1 MASIEEA
8 KEIIKGTPIS
18 SIVSFYHPINKK
30 GGNFEAICPFHG
42 DSHPSLKINDSKG
55 IYKCFACGAAGDSI
69 KFVQDKLHVEFVDAI
84 KDIAGHLGL
93 SIEEKQKKNR
103 NPKYEMGLRVLQAAN
118 KLYRKVATEKTPD
131 SFKEFVKKRKLN
143 EDSLKSFQIGFAP
156 KGSSLTHYLESIPE
170 KERKLAIESAKDIG
184 IIRNSK
190 NGPGHYDF
198 FRDRITFPIWDHS
211 GKVRGFST
219 RAVNDD
225 QIPKYL
231 NSGES
236 FVFDKSNIL
245 YGFNLAKAS
254 IREKDHVIIVEG
266 NMDAVT
272 LHQFGFKTSVATMG
286 VALGQ
291 SNVRLLTNMTKNI
304 YLAMDSD
311 AAGIKA
317 MERINNDFL
326 ALDIIAKFISFSPAK
341 DPDEF
346 LHKYGRLELIDRIE
360 KAPTFLD
367 FLIGQN
373 IPESIPESTDQKLG
387 ILHKVFEIITPVKS
401 QLFAQE
407 KAIAVAKTLGLRS
420 SNEDIVQEFKNFLEQ
435 NKKPEFKPV
444 KTATYDAP
452 PIEDYEPIPS
462 DLEYE
467 MENIPI
473 VQTVQINKIEKLVLE
488 TFLTHPDCI
497 LDKQITEILDKIQH
511 FEVKRIVQWLEKI
524 YLEIDEADYI
534 IFVQEKMKE
543 ALPDD
548 IKSIMASSIFNYSE
562 EKLDKKVKEKLLFD
576 LSKKLDESR
585 LKTKRQELIK
595 KQSEALTDSDGLTIL
610 QEIQQVEIE
619 LLALRQ
625 NK

>member
-1 MASIEEA
+1 MASIDEA
-8 KEIIKGTPIS
+8 KEIIKGNPIS
-18 SIVSFYHPINKK
+18 SIISFYIPINKK

-69 KFVQDKLHVEFVDAI
+69 EFVKNKLHLEYVDAI

-93 SIEEKQKKNR
+93 SIEEKQNKHR
-103 NPKYEMGLRVLQAAN
+103 NPKYEMGLRVLKAAN
-118 KLYRKVATEKTPD
+118 KLYRKVAIEKTPD
-131 SFKEFVKKRKLN
+131 SFHDFVKKRKLN
-143 EDSLKSFQIGFAP
+143 EDSLKNFQIGYAP
-156 KGSSLTHYLESIPE
+156 KASSLTHYLNSIPE
-170 KERKLAIESAKDIG
+170 KERKLAIESAKEIG

-190 NGPGHYDF
+190 SGQGQYDF

-219 RAVNDD
+219 RAVRDD
-225 QIPKYL
+225 QVPKYL

-236 FVFDKSNIL
+236 FIFDKSHIL

-272 LHQFGFKTSVATMG
+272 LHQFGFKASVATMG

-304 YLAMDSD
+304 FLAMDSD
-311 AAGIKA
+311 PAGIKA

-326 ALDIIAKFISFSPAK
+326 ALDIIPKFISFSPAK

-346 LHKYGRLELIDRIE
+346 LHEYGRLELIDRIE

-367 FLIGQN
+367 FLINEN
-373 IPESIPESTDQKLG
+373 IPKSIPESTDQKLK
-387 ILHKVFEIITPVKS
+387 ILRKTFEIISPVKS
-401 QLFAQE
+401 RLFAQE

-435 NKKPEFKPV
+435 NQKPTSNKV
-444 KTATYDAP
+444 KTDTYTEP
-452 PIEDYEPIPS
+452 PVEIYEDHPVIYENDFLPPT
-462 DLEYE
+462 
-467 MENIPI
+467 ENTS
-473 VQTVQINKIEKLVLE
+473 VQVSKVEKLVLE
-488 TFLTHPDCI
+488 TFLMHPDCI
-497 LDKQITEILDKIQH
+497 LDKQITEILDKIEH
-511 FEVKRIVQWLEKI
+511 YEVKRIVQWLEKI
-524 YLEIDEADYI
+524 YLEIDEADYVV
-534 IFVQEKMKE
+534 FVQEKMKE

-548 IKSIMASSIFNYSE
+548 IKSIMASSIFNYTD
-562 EKLDKKVKEKLLFD
+562 EKLDKGVKEKLLFD
-576 LSKKLDESR
+576 LSKKLDESH
-585 LKTKRQELIK
+585 LKNKRQELIK
-595 KQSEALTDSDGLTIL
+595 KQSEALTDADGLTIL
-610 QEIQQVEIE
+610 QEIQQVEMQ

-625 NK
+625 KK